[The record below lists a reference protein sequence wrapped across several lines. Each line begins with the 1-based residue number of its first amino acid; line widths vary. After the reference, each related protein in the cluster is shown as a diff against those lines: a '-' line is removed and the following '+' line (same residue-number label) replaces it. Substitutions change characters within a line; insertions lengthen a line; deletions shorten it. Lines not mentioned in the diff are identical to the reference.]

1 MAVDHLLLIQITESV
16 GVTDQVAVIPPLLI
30 QITESVGV
38 SDQIVIQTED
48 PDGDLDS
55 DGIANSVDTEPSTPS
70 KQFSDVPLAGSTFG
84 EIIDSSE
91 QNVGVFD
98 AADNAKGVT
107 ITTGNDPPDDY
118 AVVELCKEPQTIHIW
133 SNTKATFTCGS
144 LTVDVA
150 TGLVTLLTSDG
161 AEIDIG
167 PGSSVYLEDDGET
180 VTVEVLNGTAVLRVG
195 GVTINLQTG
204 DVVESP
210 GDTDF
215 DHDSDG
221 LSTNE
226 ETLTGTNPIDPDTD
240 GDGLV
245 DGIDPTWLDD
255 YVSDLP
261 NIAFNSSKDRNK
273 IRARLA
279 LVHSRVSS
287 GERESALDLMTVME
301 TRTNGCGTEVDR
313 NDWIT
318 DCASQTEFNALL
330 ALLKRNVATMAQ
342 PDPHAGWE

>member
-1 MAVDHLLLIQITESV
+1 VAVDHLLLIQITESV

-48 PDGDLDS
+48 PDGDTDG

-70 KQFSDVPLAGSTFG
+70 NQFSDVPLAGSTFG

-167 PGSSVYLEDDGET
+167 PGSSLYLEDDGET

-226 ETLTGTNPIDPDTD
+226 ETLTGTDPIDPDTD

-245 DGIDPTWLDD
+245 DGIDPTWLNE
-255 YVSDLP
+255 YVVALP
-261 NIAFNSSKDRNK
+261 NDAFKSAKDRAK
-273 IRARLA
+273 LGQRLA
-279 LVHSRVSS
+279 LVHRQVSS
-287 GERESALDLMTVME
+287 GDRDSALDLVTIME
-301 TRTNGCGTEVDR
+301 IRTNGCGTKADR

-318 DCASQTEFNALL
+318 DCKAQTEFNELL
-330 ALLKRNVATMAQ
+330 GLLKRNIAVMDL
-342 PDPHAGWE
+342 PDPPHWWE